1 MSENHSSAEVIV
13 TEQQWSGKRS
23 SQGDFQSSLEYDD
36 EICWKKEM
44 TTCETFRQRLD
55 QRVEERDDLT
65 PELVDHFHSCDSPEC
80 QTHFAEYQLL
90 NAAIED
96 WKAVLPQ
103 IDFVDAVVG
112 DVKPAMKPVM
122 VIATIPPQTRS
133 QTEPLSHSQRA
144 ESRTT
149 SLISLTTVL
158 AVLSLCL
165 LLVIGSVPRTTRQI
179 AQNPP
184 VKETSMASSGNETDV
199 EKSEMQ
205 AEAELRELGKTY
217 GSWVQGAA
225 NKLTD
230 TMAVGFNDASVQP
243 KKSHDWFTNL
253 SEQMEPIESKLDA
266 TFKLILEENSSEMDD
281 QTFTPTRSQNEYLGL
296 FLSKSMSLKPLFTLI
311 LV

>member
-1 MSENHSSAEVIV
+1 
-13 TEQQWSGKRS
+13 
-23 SQGDFQSSLEYDD
+23 
-36 EICWKKEM
+36 M

-65 PELVDHFHSCDSPEC
+65 PEIVDHFRSCDSPEC
-80 QTHFAEYQLL
+80 QNHFAEYQLL
-90 NAAIED
+90 NAAIKD

-112 DVKPAMKPVM
+112 DVKPTMKPVM
-122 VIATIPPQTRS
+122 VNAPTPPQARS
-133 QTEPLSHSQRA
+133 QFESLNHSQSA

-149 SLISLTTVL
+149 SLVSLTTVL
-158 AVLSLCL
+158 AVLSLCI
-165 LLVIGSVPRTTRQI
+165 LLVIGTVPRSIRQV

-184 VKETSMASSGNETDV
+184 VQETSLATNGIETDV
-199 EKSEMQ
+199 EKNEMQ

-230 TMAVGFNDASVQP
+230 TMSVGFNDASVQP

-281 QTFTPTRSQNEYLGL
+281 QTFAPTRSQNEYLGL
-296 FLSKSMSLKPLFTLI
+296 FLSKSMSLKPLFTLM